1 MSLRTRPSAVAGF
14 FYPSDREELVRE
26 LRRCF
31 SDKKIGPGVD
41 LAHSLNQVKEE
52 SPEKQNTQCFV
63 VPHAGYTYSGPVA
76 AHSFNKA
83 YDLLISKSEKVT
95 AIILG
100 PNHYGIGSGVA
111 LSPSLEWETPLGKVK
126 VDQDLSH
133 LIAGFSQL
141 TDIDGIAHSREHSI
155 EVQIPFLQFLC
166 QGKSLEIVPICLM
179 MQDKETADE
188 VSEAIYQALRSKENE
203 RAPLLILGSS
213 DLTHYEPAS
222 KASKQDSKLLEK
234 ISAMDLTSY
243 YSVLERL
250 NVTACGYGAI
260 AIAMTVAKK
269 LHRVEGK
276 LLKYATS
283 GDVTGDQSSVVGYS
297 AVHFV

>member
-1 MSLRTRPSAVAGF
+1 MSLRTRPPAVAGF
-14 FYPSDREELVRE
+14 FYPSYRQELVRE
-26 LRRCF
+26 IRRCF
-31 SDKKIGPGVD
+31 SDKKIGPGSD
-41 LAHSLNQVKEE
+41 LADRLGQVKEE
-52 SPEKQNTQCFV
+52 VSSKQHTECFV
-63 VPHAGYTYSGPVA
+63 VPHAGYMYSGPVA

-83 YDLLISKSEKVT
+83 NELLISKSEKIT

-111 LSPSLEWETPLGKVK
+111 LSPSDEWETPLGKVK

-133 LIAGFSQL
+133 AIAGFSQL

-166 QGKSLEIVPICLM
+166 QEKSLEIVPICLM

-188 VSEAIYQALRSKENE
+188 VSEAIYQAVRSKENE
-203 RAPLLILGSS
+203 RVLILGSS

-222 KASKQDSKLLEK
+222 KASSQDGKLLEK
-234 ISAMDLTSY
+234 VSAMDVISY

-260 AIAMTVAKK
+260 AIAMSVAKK
-269 LHRVEGK
+269 LRRAEGK

>member
-1 MSLRTRPSAVAGF
+1 LSFRTRPPAVAGY
-14 FYPSDREELVRE
+14 FYPSDSEELVRE

-31 SDKKIGPGVD
+31 SDKKIGPGID
-41 LAHSLNQVKEE
+41 FAQRPNQEKEE
-52 SPEKQNTQCFV
+52 SHEQHTECFV
-63 VPHAGYTYSGPVA
+63 VPHAGYIYSGPVA

-83 YDLLISKSEKVT
+83 NDLLISKSEKVT

-111 LSPSLEWETPLGKVK
+111 ISPSSEWETPLGKVK
-126 VDQDLSH
+126 LDQDLSH
-133 LIAGFSQL
+133 SIAGFSQL
-141 TDIDGIAHSREHSI
+141 IDIDGIAHSREHSI

-166 QGKSLEIVPICLM
+166 QEKSLEIVPICLM

-188 VSEAIYQALRSKENE
+188 VSEAIYRAVSSRENQ
-203 RAPLLILGSS
+203 RAPLLIFGSS

-222 KASKQDSKLLEK
+222 KASYHDGKLLEK
-234 ISAMDLTSY
+234 VSKMDITSY

-260 AIAMTVAKK
+260 AIAMSVAKK
-269 LHRVEGK
+269 LHRDEGK

-283 GDVTGDQSSVVGYS
+283 GDVTGDQNSVVGYS